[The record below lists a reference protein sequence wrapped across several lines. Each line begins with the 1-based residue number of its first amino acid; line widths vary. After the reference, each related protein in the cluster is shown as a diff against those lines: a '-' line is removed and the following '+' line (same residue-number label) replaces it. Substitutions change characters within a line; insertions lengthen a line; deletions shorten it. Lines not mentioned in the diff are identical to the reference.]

1 MGSHLD
7 SVPAG
12 PGINDNGWVWLR
24 GDHFCML
31 HIHRSGSAANLEIA
45 LALSRLGI
53 EPKNKVQ
60 FYYNYSSCGLVI
72 TSRLYLL
79 SGEPRR

>member
-12 PGINDNGWVWLR
+12 SGINDNGWVWLR
-24 GDHFCML
+24 CDHFCIL
-31 HIHRSGSAANLEIA
+31 NICRSGSAANLEIA
-45 LALSRLGI
+45 LALFRLGI

-60 FYYNYSSCGLVI
+60 FLHVI
-72 TSRLYLL
+72 
-79 SGEPRR
+79 